1 MNWKSRQELITGV
14 VAALLFVVLGP
25 TAWAGSCWDCRKPR
39 LDIPISLAEGTVV
52 TPEFLVKREGYVIKI
67 QVSKKLPFSDLN
79 CMMGLNLPL
88 HKCDKDPLLQVDWIL
103 RDHEE
108 VVAQGCVH
116 VADSHGGWSNDS
128 IERYIGGFGG
138 EGKKKYVL
146 ELRFTKDGSALN
158 VADPH
163 LIVIMSKPTDS

>member
-1 MNWKSRQELITGV
+1 MNWRSRRELITGV
-14 VAALLFVVLGP
+14 IVALLLVVLGS

-39 LDIPISLAEGTVV
+39 LDMPISLAEGTVV
-52 TPEFLVKREGYVIKI
+52 TPEFPVKREGYVIKI
-67 QVSKKLPFSDLN
+67 QVNKKLPFSDLN

-88 HKCDKDPLLQVDWIL
+88 HKCDKEPLLQVDWIL

-116 VADSHGGWSNDS
+116 VADSHGGWADDS
-128 IERYIGGFGG
+128 IERYVGSFGG
-138 EGKKKYVL
+138 EGKKRYTL

-158 VADPH
+158 VTDPH
-163 LIVIMSKPTDS
+163 LIVIMSKTTDF